1 MKAKELKEALD
12 EHYCKEFLLREWFDK
27 PGVRTLSEQMHF
39 TAEYFCEW
47 GRKRMIE
54 EACEWLEPIFKNYAG
69 YNCGMDLVKD
79 FRKAME
85 EGGLN
90 NDIEHCA

>member
-1 MKAKELKEALD
+1 MTKELKEALD
-12 EHYCKEFLLREWFDK
+12 EHYCKEFLPREWFDK
-27 PGVRTLSEQMHF
+27 PGVRTLSEHMHF

-54 EACEWLEPIFKNYAG
+54 EACEWLKCAG
-69 YNCGMDLVKD
+69 KYHWYDPYEDNEGFNGEQLIED

-85 EGGLN
+85 
-90 NDIEHCA
+90 DKV